1 MHGMCNAAAALV
13 SDAHC
18 VKGRLNMN
26 MLEWIA
32 ANWELVGI
40 CFGIL
45 VNVAGLAYNIYKFC
59 CTGRLKALQNMSALF
74 EAAREYELQAEQ
86 FEGYTSAEKLNYV
99 LSRLRV
105 LAADLGCEFNEE
117 ELIARIESD
126 IAYSKGVNSTRRSD
140 TLE

>member
-1 MHGMCNAAAALV
+1 
-13 SDAHC
+13 
-18 VKGRLNMN
+18 MN
-26 MLEWIA
+26 IFEWIT

-45 VNVAGLAYNIYKFC
+45 VNAAGLAYNIYKFC

-126 IAYSKGVNSTRRSD
+126 IAYSKGVNGASKSD

>member
-1 MHGMCNAAAALV
+1 MAV
-13 SDAHC
+13 
-18 VKGRLNMN
+18 
-26 MLEWIA
+26 LEWIS

-45 VNVAGLAYNIYKFC
+45 VNAAALAYNIYKLC
-59 CTGRLKALQNMSALF
+59 RTGKIKNIENIAALF

-86 FEGYTSAEKLNYV
+86 FEDYSSAEKLNYV

-105 LAADLGCEFNEE
+105 LSAELGCEFNET
-117 ELIARIESD
+117 ELTARIEAD
-126 IAYSKGVNSTRRSD
+126 IAYSKGVNATGRAD

>member
-1 MHGMCNAAAALV
+1 MTMF
-13 SDAHC
+13 
-18 VKGRLNMN
+18 
-26 MLEWIA
+26 EWIA
-32 ANWELVGI
+32 ANWEFVGI

-59 CTGRLKALQNMSALF
+59 RAGKLKAFQNMSALL

-105 LAADLGCEFNEE
+105 LATELGCAFDETEM
-117 ELIARIESD
+117 IARIESD
-126 IAYSKGVNSTRRSD
+126 IAFSKGVNHTPESEA
-140 TLE
+140 LE